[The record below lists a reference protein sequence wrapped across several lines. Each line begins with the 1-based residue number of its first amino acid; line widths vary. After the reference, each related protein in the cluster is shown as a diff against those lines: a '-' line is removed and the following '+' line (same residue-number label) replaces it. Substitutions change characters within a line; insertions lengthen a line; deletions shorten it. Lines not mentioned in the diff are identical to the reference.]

1 MADLANRSGTG
12 SEADVG
18 CLGFEADSPFAL
30 DSYRVGE
37 DVCEIRLFYS
47 QAVFLFFLFFL
58 FWIGAL
64 VSF

>member
-1 MADLANRSGTG
+1 M
-12 SEADVG
+12 G

-47 QAVFLFFLFFL
+47 QAVFFFFSFFLILDWGPSLLLNHFHIFYTL
-58 FWIGAL
+58 LHVI
-64 VSF
+64 